1 MFTKK
6 SRKCQDSTPPVVWCP
21 WCEMAAVSEIILLS
35 LMIRISS
42 PTYTPSSGII
52 DHRRTSLWK
61 TSRIT
66 QHTIPLKQ
74 PFMDHS

>member
-6 SRKCQDSTPPVVWCP
+6 SRKCQDLTPPVVWCP

-42 PTYTPSSGII
+42 PTYTPSCGITNSGRI
-52 DHRRTSLWK
+52 SLWK
-61 TSRIT
+61 TSRTT

-74 PFMDHS
+74 SCMNHG